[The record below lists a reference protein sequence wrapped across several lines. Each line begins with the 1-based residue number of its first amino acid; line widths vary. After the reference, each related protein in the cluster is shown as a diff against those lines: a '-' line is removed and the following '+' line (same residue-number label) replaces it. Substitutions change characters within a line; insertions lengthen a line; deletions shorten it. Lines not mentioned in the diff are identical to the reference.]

1 MKNYVIT
8 IARGF
13 GSGGKALGMRLAK
26 ELGIACYENR
36 ILALASK
43 MTGKDT
49 AELIEIDEKL
59 RSGAIHNLLRKL
71 PGKRKED
78 PNPVLKKFES
88 DEEIFQ
94 AQCEIIRNLART
106 ESCII
111 IGKCADYVLKNYD
124 NVVSLYI
131 EAPRRYCLKRIK
143 ERMHVD
149 NEEAAKLI
157 EKTDKYRAD
166 YYQYYTD
173 GNYWTNPVNYDMTF
187 NMERVGEDRCVAI
200 IKEYLKIRFGEE
212 VVNIK
217 TSEESPNLY
226 TFAGITEKS
235 DY

>member
-13 GSGGKALGMRLAK
+13 GSGGKALGMRLAE

-43 MTGKDT
+43 ITGKDT

-59 RSGAIHNLLRKL
+59 RSGIFNAILRSF
-71 PGKRKED
+71 PTRKE

-94 AQCEIIRNLART
+94 TQCEIIKELAKK

-111 IGKCADYVLKNYD
+111 IGKCADYVLKDFD
-124 NVVSLYI
+124 NVASFNVN
-131 EAPRRYCLKRIK
+131 EA
-143 ERMHVD
+143 
-149 NEEAAKLI
+149 EAAKLI

-166 YYQYYTD
+166 YYEYYTN

-187 NMERVGEDRCVAI
+187 NMDRIGEDKCVEV
-200 IKEYLKIRFGEE
+200 IKNYIKLKFGNE
-212 VVNIK
+212 VFESK
-217 TSEESPNLY
+217 PEGDSPNLY
-226 TFAGITEKS
+226 TFAEDKK
-235 DY
+235 

>member
-13 GSGGKALGMRLAK
+13 GSGGKALGMRLAD

-43 MTGKDT
+43 MTGKET

-59 RSGAIHNLLRKL
+59 RKGSLHALLRKI
-71 PGKRKED
+71 PGRTE
-78 PNPVLKKFES
+78 PAAVEKKFES

-94 AQCEIIRNLART
+94 CQCNIIRHLART

-111 IGKCADYVLKNYD
+111 VGKCADYVLKDFD

-131 EAPRRYCLKRIK
+131 EAPRAYCL
-143 ERMHVD
+143 ERSTRRMNVD
-149 NEEAAKLI
+149 EEEAAKLI

-166 YYQYYTD
+166 YYKYYTK

-187 NMERVGEDRCVAI
+187 NMDRVGEDRCVAI
-200 IKEYLKIRFGEE
+200 IKEYLKITFGEDVLRPGE
-212 VVNIK
+212 A
-217 TSEESPNLY
+217 ESPNLY
-226 TFAGITEKS
+226 TFAEDQK
-235 DY
+235 

>member
-13 GSGGKALGMRLAK
+13 GSGGKALGMRLAD

-43 MTGKDT
+43 ITGKDT

-59 RSGAIHNLLRKL
+59 REGAFQALLRKL
-71 PGKRKED
+71 PGKKEE

-88 DEEIFQ
+88 DEEIYQ
-94 AQCEIIRNLART
+94 TQCEIIRDLAKN

-111 IGKCADYVLKNYD
+111 IGKCADYVLKDFD
-124 NVVSLYI
+124 NVVSVYI
-131 EAPRRYCLKRIK
+131 EAPRRYCLERIK
-143 ERMHVD
+143 NRMHVGD
-149 NEEAAKLI
+149 EEAAKLI

-166 YYQYYTD
+166 YYKYYTN

-187 NMERVGEDRCVAI
+187 NMERVGEDRCIEI
-200 IKEYLKIRFGEE
+200 IKHYLKIRFGEE
-212 VVNIK
+212 AAAPK
-217 TSEESPNLY
+217 KKDESPNLY
-226 TFAGITEKS
+226 TFAGIQEKTP
-235 DY
+235 

>member
-1 MKNYVIT
+1 MQNYVIT

-13 GSGGKALGMRLAK
+13 GSGGKALGMRLAN

-49 AELIEIDEKL
+49 VELIEIDEKL
-59 RSGAIHNLLRKL
+59 RSGAFHALLRSL
-71 PGKRKED
+71 PGKKE

-94 AQCEIIRNLART
+94 AQCEIIKDLARK

-111 IGKCADYVLKNYD
+111 IGKCADYVLKDFD
-124 NVVSLYI
+124 NVVSFYI
-131 EAPRRYCLKRIK
+131 EAPRKYCLERITKR
-143 ERMHVD
+143 MNVD
-149 NEEAAKLI
+149 EEEAAKLI

-166 YYQYYTD
+166 YYAYYTN

-187 NMERVGEDRCVAI
+187 NMDRVGEDKCIEV
-200 IKEYLKIRFGEE
+200 IKNYLKLKFGEE
-212 VVNIK
+212 VIIPK
-217 TSEESPNLY
+217 TTDESPNLY
-226 TFAGITEKS
+226 TFAEQKK
-235 DY
+235 